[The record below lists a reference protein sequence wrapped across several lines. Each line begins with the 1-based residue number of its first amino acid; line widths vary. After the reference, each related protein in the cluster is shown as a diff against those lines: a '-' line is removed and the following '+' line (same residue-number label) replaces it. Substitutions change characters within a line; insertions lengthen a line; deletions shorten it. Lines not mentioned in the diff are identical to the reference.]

1 MKTYKVY
8 LYLLVSIYIFIQT
21 SFFPQKLA
29 HLLMTV
35 FASTADGKTIIT
47 SPHTMVQYYN
57 IVVCGGLAI
66 AGTLFL
72 VALRLVVRR
81 FAKGR
86 GIVVD
91 TIELVFRLL
100 AVVLIFLCTV
110 TIYHLFRG
118 EQAGLFSLSNET
130 LVTLMVLL
138 VCLVWDFFRRHI
150 RPRMRGNIV

>member
-1 MKTYKVY
+1 
-8 LYLLVSIYIFIQT
+8 
-21 SFFPQKLA
+21 
-29 HLLMTV
+29 MTV
-35 FASTADGKTIIT
+35 FASTVDGKKIIT

-57 IVVCGGLAI
+57 IVVYGGLAI

-81 FAKGR
+81 FGKGR
-86 GIVVD
+86 RIVVD

-100 AVVLIFLCTV
+100 VVVLVFLCTV

-118 EQAGLFSLSNET
+118 EQAGFFSLSNET

-150 RPRMRGNIV
+150 RPRMRGKIV